1 MKKTILL
8 VTVFVVCFW
17 VINGL
22 SSCTSTTTE
31 KVYAYN
37 QVDVEPTFP
46 AGEKAFSMY
55 LRKHIPSAL
64 NADQSGIASFTVTKT
79 GLLTDVKIL
88 HSVDDAVDAEA
99 IKAFQNSPK
108 WMPAKKDNQTVN
120 VSCVLPFSYLKKT
133 KERNNF

>member
-1 MKKTILL
+1 MKKNILR
-8 VTVFVVCFW
+8 VIVFVVCFC
-17 VINGL
+17 VMNGL
-22 SSCTSTTTE
+22 SSCTSTTRE
-31 KVYAYN
+31 KIYAYN
-37 QVDVEPTFP
+37 QVDVEPKFP

-55 LRKHIPSAL
+55 LRKNIPSAL

-88 HSVDDAVDAEA
+88 QSVDDVVDAEA

-108 WMPAKKDNQTVN
+108 WMPAKKDNHAVN
-120 VSCVLPFSYLKKT
+120 VSCVLPYSYLKKT